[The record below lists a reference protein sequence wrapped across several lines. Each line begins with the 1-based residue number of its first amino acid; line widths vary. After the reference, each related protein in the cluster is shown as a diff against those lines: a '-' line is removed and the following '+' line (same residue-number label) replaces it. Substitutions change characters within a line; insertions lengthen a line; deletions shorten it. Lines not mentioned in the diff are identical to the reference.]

1 MASNK
6 PFCSSR
12 PPKDTTTGDQDND
25 FKDYAAIAGMPQ
37 DPSMKDLLQMMASQQ
52 KLLVDLLQKMA
63 TSTTAQQGTLFD
75 RILRRIEKFSYDAD
89 QDDHFDLWF
98 NRHKDIFEVD
108 CQGMEE
114 AKKTRL
120 LVAALDAASHTR
132 FVRHILPKEPRDLN
146 WTDTVEALKTLF
158 GISIRCLSALL

>member
-1 MASNK
+1 
-6 PFCSSR
+6 
-12 PPKDTTTGDQDND
+12 
-25 FKDYAAIAGMPQ
+25 MPQ
-37 DPSMKDLLQMMASQQ
+37 DPPMKDLLQMMASQQ

-63 TSTTAQQGTLFD
+63 TSTTAPQETLFD
-75 RILRRIEKFSYDAD
+75 RISRRIEKFSYDAD

-132 FVRHILPKEPRDLN
+132 FVRQILPKEPRDLS
-146 WTDTVEALKTLF
+146 WTDTVETLKTLF
-158 GISIRCLSALL
+158 G